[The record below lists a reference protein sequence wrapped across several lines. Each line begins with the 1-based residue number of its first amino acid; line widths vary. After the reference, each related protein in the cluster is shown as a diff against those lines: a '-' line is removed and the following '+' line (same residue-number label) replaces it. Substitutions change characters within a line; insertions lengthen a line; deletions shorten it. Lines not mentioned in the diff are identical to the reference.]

1 MGETETGWTSLI
13 TSIWLI
19 GGLHLMAIGLVGEYV
34 GKVYQE
40 SKRRPKYIVDVDL
53 FNFAIPQSV
62 KANETIDKE
71 SLFNRVNPMA

>member
-34 GKVYQE
+34 GKIYQE

-53 FNFAIPQSV
+53 FNLSIPQSV
-62 KANETIDKE
+62 RVNETIDKDF
-71 SLFNRVNPMA
+71 LIGPINGLN